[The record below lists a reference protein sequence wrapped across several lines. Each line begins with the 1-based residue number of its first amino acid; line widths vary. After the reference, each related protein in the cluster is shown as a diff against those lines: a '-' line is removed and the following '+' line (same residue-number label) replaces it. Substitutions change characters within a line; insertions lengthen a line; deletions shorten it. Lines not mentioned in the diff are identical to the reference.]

1 MYLSVYEEEFF
12 KKYKGNNDFND
23 NVGLYIDDYLDNL
36 IFDNKELLVM
46 LELLKQIDYKIVF
59 VTNVNELFFTKLFNK
74 LNGCISDVI
83 YLNDE
88 SNGDEISNSIYI
100 CNKKLKEVNSNLL
113 IIINNK

>member
-1 MYLSVYEEEFF
+1 
-12 KKYKGNNDFND
+12 
-23 NVGLYIDDYLDNL
+23 
-36 IFDNKELLVM
+36 M

-59 VTNVNELFFTKLFNK
+59 ATKVNELFFTKLFNK

-88 SNGDEISNSIYI
+88 SNDDEISNSIYI
-100 CNKKLKEVNSNLL
+100 CNKRLKKVNSNLL